1 MIIYRSFPINYLF
14 SSTLLNWSGNRCE
27 WTVTF
32 HFFFF
37 SNIYRMY
44 VPFFFKIKRDCLLDS
59 IHIKKNCR
67 IYKKLTRSF
76 FWEEDIL
83 IIYEVCQL
91 LPFYK
96 WTSTSQKLWQ
106 ANKEIWRGI
115 GRRMN
120 EWKIKWTV
128 YRLDNEKCYQ
138 SICNIY
144 GSTGQGCM
152 FRCMYSFVNIRGVS
166 LSFSSILWP
175 CLSILI
181 FFRTNETY
189 DRTVHRIACCTVA
202 FIKEN

>member
-1 MIIYRSFPINYLF
+1 MNEQSLFISSFFEYLPNVC
-14 SSTLLNWSGNRCE
+14 T
-27 WTVTF
+27 
-32 HFFFF
+32 FFFQDKKGL
-37 SNIYRMY
+37 
-44 VPFFFKIKRDCLLDS
+44 PFGFYSYKKKLS
-59 IHIKKNCR
+59 HIKNWQD
-67 IYKKLTRSF
+67 LF

-166 LSFSSILWP
+166 LS
-175 CLSILI
+175 LI
-181 FFRTNETY
+181 HTMTMSLYFDIF
-189 DRTVHRIACCTVA
+189 
-202 FIKEN
+202 